1 MCIDMIPRKA
11 ASPTPEPA
19 NPGSTCFT
27 ASRLNDTTFQ
37 IVEDDKFLE
46 MPIIYAKVYPSV
58 LVLLDTGCG
67 GAARDP
73 SVELRSLRS
82 FLETVPVKDNSEAP
96 LNSGGEREY
105 LVICTHCHFDH
116 IGGIEQFVET
126 DGSTVW
132 ASDYDKDYLSPT
144 RLPSTSLCDKLNI
157 KTPEYTVTNWCSDGQ
172 QVIDRVGHDLHLT
185 VYHIPGHT
193 PDEIAIWDSHERIL
207 FVGDSMY
214 QHAPIFLFE
223 TQSVIRYS
231 ESIGKMRQLVRR
243 FNAETEQRAKISC
256 SHITSSIDAADFL
269 AEVDAFLYE
278 VVTGQVERKG
288 SSDMSGHP
296 RDSYSRKDG
305 GLEFQ
310 GRREYFEEFTAS
322 KKAMNS
328 IRKRQL
334 WNGQADAC
342 CLLCT

>member
-1 MCIDMIPRKA
+1 MCINMIPRKA
-11 ASPTPEPA
+11 ASPTPKPA

-27 ASRLNDTTFQ
+27 ASRLNSTTFQ

-46 MPIIYAKVYPSV
+46 MPIIYAKIYPSV
-58 LVLLDTGCG
+58 FVLMDTGCG

-82 FLETVPVKDNSEAP
+82 FLETVPVRDNGETP
-96 LNSGGEREY
+96 LNSGGQRKY

-116 IGGIEQFVET
+116 ISGIEQFVET

-132 ASDYDKDYLSPT
+132 ASDYDKDYLSPA
-144 RLPSTSLCDKLNI
+144 RLPSTSLCDKLDI
-157 KTPEYTVTNWCSDGQ
+157 KTPEYTITNWCSDGQ
-172 QVIDRVGHDLHLT
+172 QVIDSAGHDLGLT
-185 VYHIPGHT
+185 MYHTPGHT
-193 PDEIAIWDSHERIL
+193 PDEVAIWDSYERVL
-207 FVGDSMY
+207 FVGDSLY
-214 QHAPIFLFE
+214 QYAPIFFFE

-231 ESIGKMRQLVRR
+231 ESIGKMRQLIRR
-243 FNAETEQRAKISC
+243 FNAET
-256 SHITSSIDAADFL
+256 DAAGFL
-269 AEVDAFLYE
+269 AEVDAFLYQ

-322 KKAMNS
+322 KEAMHS
-328 IRKRQL
+328 IRERQIVEET
-334 WNGQADAC
+334 N
-342 CLLCT
+342 

>member
-1 MCIDMIPRKA
+1 MSPRKA

-19 NPGSTCFT
+19 KPGSTCFT
-27 ASRLNDTTFQ
+27 ASRLNGTTFQ

-46 MPIIYAKVYPSV
+46 MPIIYAKVYRSV
-58 LVLLDTGCG
+58 FVLMDTGCG

-82 FLETVPVKDNSEAP
+82 FLETVPVKENGEAP
-96 LNSGGEREY
+96 LNSGREREY

-116 IGGIEQFVET
+116 ISGIEQFVET
-126 DGSTVW
+126 DGSTIW

-172 QVIDRVGHDLHLT
+172 QVTDSIGHDLGLT
-185 VYHIPGHT
+185 VYHTPGHT
-193 PDEIAIWDSHERIL
+193 PDEVAIWDSHERIL
-207 FVGDSMY
+207 FVGDSIY

-231 ESIGKMRQLVRR
+231 ESIGKMRQLIRR

-256 SHITSSIDAADFL
+256 SHITPSIDAANFL
-269 AEVDAFLYE
+269 AEVDAFLYK

-288 SSDMSGHP
+288 SLDMSGHP

-305 GLEFQ
+305 SLEFQ
-310 GRREYFEEFTAS
+310 GCREYFEEFTAS

-328 IRKRQL
+328 IRKRQIVE
-334 WNGQADAC
+334 
-342 CLLCT
+342 